1 MLYASNPVLMFC
13 KMAIQQGLSV
23 VLRMSIE
30 YPGNICYTNSY
41 GSHGVE
47 ILWNMDIMSVY
58 WLGGV
63 GKIRVKVIGFSSR
76 V

>member
-1 MLYASNPVLMFC
+1 M
-13 KMAIQQGLSV
+13 

-30 YPGNICYTNSY
+30 YPGNICYRNSY
-41 GSHGVE
+41 GSHGVK

-58 WLGGV
+58 GLGGV
-63 GKIRVKVIGFSSR
+63 GKVRVKVIGFSSM